1 MRFTTAS
8 ISALFWTL
16 VCEVYYCVTFATF
29 LDSSIYVVMLYEIVG
44 GGWFAPEDRVVSSL
58 RSSTTI
64 IKMMSVSDDKQL
76 KTGCESYLVCWL
88 YACLTNYNRQTSQW
102 VFRLKGTIQH
112 HILVKD
118 NPVLVSNFLDDRPE
132 NSSVFFRPSF
142 RFSPWLIT
150 QCGVSRRFECV

>member
-1 MRFTTAS
+1 
-8 ISALFWTL
+8 
-16 VCEVYYCVTFATF
+16 
-29 LDSSIYVVMLYEIVG
+29 
-44 GGWFAPEDRVVSSL
+44 
-58 RSSTTI
+58 
-64 IKMMSVSDDKQL
+64 MMSFSDDKQL

-118 NPVLVSNFLDDRPE
+118 NPVVSNFLDDRPE

-142 RFSPWLIT
+142 RFSP
-150 QCGVSRRFECV
+150 